1 MAVFMRTTLLS
12 PAGVNFPGWSEGQ
25 SKVATPVA
33 VAHWP
38 QRSQEEG
45 LQISLL
51 LKCARADPLWP
62 QPLCLTLSSISE
74 SPTDP
79 EAKTSQGTP
88 QPSISVTPQPTLL
101 PALPTS
107 SPATAISHLEDSC
120 HLNVYLL
127 NVTF

>member
-25 SKVATPVA
+25 SKVATLVA

-51 LKCARADPLWP
+51 LKRTRAD
-62 QPLCLTLSSISE
+62 
-74 SPTDP
+74 
-79 EAKTSQGTP
+79 
-88 QPSISVTPQPTLL
+88 
-101 PALPTS
+101 
-107 SPATAISHLEDSC
+107 
-120 HLNVYLL
+120 
-127 NVTF
+127 